1 MNEKEL
7 IKKGKFL
14 SLILRH
20 NPEKIKIE
28 LDNAGWTDVDTLIRQ
43 MNKFNRRID
52 IKELEYLVENNS
64 KKRYAFNSDKTKI
77 RANQGH
83 SLNVDLGL
91 KTISPPEILYH
102 GTADR
107 FLESIYEKGL
117 IKKERHHVHLSA
129 DLDTAS
135 NVGKRHGRLVI
146 FEVDSQLMNQDG
158 FEFYKSDNGVW
169 LTDEVP
175 SKYLKKLN

>member
-64 KKRYAFNSDKTKI
+64 KKRYAVNSDKKPVLFE
-77 RANQGH
+77 RKLV
-83 SLNVDLGL
+83 SLPHQ
-91 KTISPPEILYH
+91 T
-102 GTADR
+102 R
-107 FLESIYEKGL
+107 MF
-117 IKKERHHVHLSA
+117 
-129 DLDTAS
+129 
-135 NVGKRHGRLVI
+135 
-146 FEVDSQLMNQDG
+146 
-158 FEFYKSDNGVW
+158 
-169 LTDEVP
+169 
-175 SKYLKKLN
+175 